1 MKSMIMVLKE
11 QINSLYLIQR
21 LSVYEVKSTN
31 NNNYLGLVWEV
42 LNPLIQMSI
51 YWFVFGFGIRGGQG
65 VDGVPFIYWLSAGLV
80 VWFFVNPTILQA
92 SKSIY
97 TRLNMVSKMNF
108 PMSVIPSYVIMS
120 NFYQHLILVVIV
132 TILFVVMGQGISIY
146 YIQLVYY
153 MFATLMLVFSLSL
166 ITSTL
171 ATIVRDVQII
181 VQSIMRMMLY
191 VTPILWT
198 PEKLPSI
205 FQKILHLNPFCYIV
219 DGYRASLLGKSW
231 FYEDINYTLYF
242 WAFVF
247 VMLLIGTTLHVKFRK
262 HFADY
267 L

>member
-1 MKSMIMVLKE
+1 MNSMIMVLKE

-51 YWFVFGFGIRGGQG
+51 YWFVFGLGIRGGQG

-80 VWFFVNPTILQA
+80 VWFFINPTMLQA

-97 TRLNMVSKMNF
+97 TRLNMISKMNF

-120 NFYQHLILVVIV
+120 NFYQHVILVGIV
-132 TILFVVMGQGISIY
+132 TILFIVMGQGISIY

-153 MFATLMLVFSLSL
+153 MFAALMLVFSLSL

-198 PEKLPSI
+198 PERLPSV
-205 FQKILHLNPFCYIV
+205 FQKIMYLNPFCYIV

-231 FYEDINYTLYF
+231 FYEDISYTLYF

-247 VMLLIGTTLHVKFRK
+247 ILLLIGTTLHVKFRK